1 MVERY
6 GHMGLAGYRLAA
18 ILQERRATDSLLFF
32 RAARRDR
39 AWTWSFLYGQ
49 DTSLRAAMR

>member
-18 ILQERRATDSLLFF
+18 IFQERRATDSLLFF